1 MKKLLSLL
9 IVLSVSYGIAYAAG
23 FTNESFQ
30 GTYALDTVTGAN
42 NACGITLITAD
53 GNGNFTGSGILNV
66 PGLFFPKRMRIPTT
80 STGIYEVS
88 SDGYA
93 AITSTFTTPD
103 GTSITVHMDAIV
115 KRAEVV
121 DGIKLA
127 TEVVGF
133 FLEPGTFILEGK
145 PGLMTTFKGTRLPD

>member
-9 IVLSVSYGIAYAAG
+9 IVLSVSYGIAYADG

-42 NACGITLITAD
+42 NGCGITLITAD

-80 STGIYEVS
+80 STGTYDVN
-88 SDGYA
+88 SDGTA
-93 AITSTFTTPD
+93 VGTLTFTTPD
-103 GTSITVHMDAIV
+103 GTSVTVHMDAIV

-127 TEVVGF
+127 TEFVGSF
-133 FLEPGTFILEGK
+133 EEPGTFILEGK
-145 PGLMTTFKGTRLPD
+145 LGLLTTFNATRLPD